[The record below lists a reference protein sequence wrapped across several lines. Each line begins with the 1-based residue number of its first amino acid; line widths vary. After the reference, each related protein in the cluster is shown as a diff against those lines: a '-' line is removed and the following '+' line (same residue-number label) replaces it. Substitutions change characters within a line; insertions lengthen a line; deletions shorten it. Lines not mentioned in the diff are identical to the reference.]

1 MNVVGVITF
10 ALAAACW
17 AGGVLAWLYGAY
29 HLVMLYVRW
38 WQSVGASMGLVE
50 KFFALGMLGF
60 RSDLAP
66 RPLAHLRKARRGG
79 AIFLGLVALCFLSG
93 LTGILL
99 GGWPHP

>member
-1 MNVVGVITF
+1 MNVVGVITL

-17 AGGVLAWLYGAY
+17 AGGVLAWFYGAY
-29 HLVMLYVRW
+29 HMIMVYVRW
-38 WQSVGASMGLVE
+38 WQTVGTSRGRVE

-79 AIFLGLVALCFLSG
+79 AVFLGLVALVFLNG
-93 LTGILL
+93 LIGTLL
-99 GGWPHP
+99 GGWQHP